1 MKEERTITCIGCPM
15 GCLVK
20 VTTEGGKITDIANYT
35 CKKGREY
42 AIDELTNPT
51 RMVTAVIPVEGRAE
65 PLSVKTKR
73 FIPKDKIF
81 ECLEAIRAAKIT
93 LPVAIGDIVVPD
105 VCGTGV
111 DVVATKF
118 LG

>member
-1 MKEERTITCIGCPM
+1 M

-20 VTTEGGKITDIANYT
+20 VTTQDGKITDIANYT
-35 CKKGREY
+35 CKKGKEY
-42 AIDELTNPT
+42 AKDELSNPT
-51 RMVTAVIPVEGRAE
+51 RMVTAVMPVDGRAE
-65 PLSVKTKR
+65 PLSVKTRK

-81 ECLEAIRAAKIT
+81 DCLEAIRAAKVA

-111 DVVATKF
+111 DVIATKH
-118 LG
+118 LA

>member
-20 VTTEGGKITDIANYT
+20 VVTSGGEILEITNYT
-35 CKKGREY
+35 CKKGKEY

-65 PLSVKTKR
+65 PLSVKTVR

-81 ECLEAIRAAKIT
+81 ECLEAIRAAKVA
-93 LPVAIGDIVVPD
+93 LPVAIGDVIVPD
-105 VCGTGV
+105 VCRTGV
-111 DVVATKF
+111 DVVATKH
-118 LG
+118 LS